1 MLPGSTA
8 PRSLTG
14 LLAEFRPCFTAPT
27 FQTFIGLVVGLVAQT
42 RRRTVCGMLTG
53 GGLDQVWHH
62 SRAHRLFTHARWS
75 GDALGLALADLIVTH
90 LLPAGSPLTVAVDD
104 TLFKRSG
111 KKVFFWT
118 FSGPCWFLLSAF
130 MPHLRRLLRGM
141 PRSVLVFLGCRSRV
155 TSFASA
161 ARRLMRSPSI
171 SPCQPLCWA
180 SLMRS
185 RRLCAISA
193 SRSRCRGSTRSMG
206 QRMQACSCRHG
217 VWYNAAKLG
226 TASRRCGSSG
236 CRCGVGFGRF
246 LV

>member
-1 MLPGSTA
+1 MSRRVPGGDPAVSTT
-8 PRSLTG
+8 RSSRERR
-14 LLAEFRPCFTAPT
+14 LAHGARE
-27 FQTFIGLVVGLVAQT
+27 VAMTNRQSD
-42 RRRTVCGMLTG
+42 LN
-53 GGLDQVWHH
+53 
-62 SRAHRLFTHARWS
+62 
-75 GDALGLALADLIVTH
+75 GLAKGFVERLNRHDAEALRDLLDRAYVNH
-90 LLPAGSPLTVAVDD
+90 NPYVSDAPGPDSAV
-104 TLFKRSG
+104 G
-111 KKVFFWT
+111 KNSFFWT

-206 QRMQACSCRHG
+206 QRMQA
-217 VWYNAAKLG
+217 
-226 TASRRCGSSG
+226 
-236 CRCGVGFGRF
+236 
-246 LV
+246 